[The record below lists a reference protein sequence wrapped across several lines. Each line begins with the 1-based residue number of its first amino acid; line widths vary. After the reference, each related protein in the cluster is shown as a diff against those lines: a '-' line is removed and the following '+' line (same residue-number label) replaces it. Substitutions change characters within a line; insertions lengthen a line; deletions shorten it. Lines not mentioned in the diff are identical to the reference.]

1 MTTAVATTNN
11 QVQVPADLQEKALL
25 GGDLSKLSSSERLSF
40 YNSVCTSLGLNPL
53 TRPFEYI
60 QLNGKLTLYARK
72 DCTEQLRSNRHISI
86 EIASR
91 EIVDGVYVVRA
102 KATQTAVS
110 QLQQYSV
117 PRTDESLG
125 AVAITGL
132 NGEAKANAMMKAET
146 KAKRRVTLS
155 ICGLGMLD
163 ETEIETIPGAKVV
176 ADHLPGSAKN
186 PIYDPTQS
194 LNAPIAKPENGPVTQ
209 LPPAAVAP
217 PQAQDSSGPYIVK
230 IGRQKNMPV
239 TQLSDENLSWVLG
252 YYLDKIRDMPNSKF
266 MDEWETA
273 VMALQEEKD
282 KRTDFNRE
290 AEDAM
295 PQM

>member
-1 MTTAVATTNN
+1 
-11 QVQVPADLQEKALL
+11 VPADLQEKALL

-40 YNSVCTSLGLNPL
+40 YNSVCNSLGLNPL

-125 AVAITGL
+125 AVAIQNL
-132 NGEAKANAMMKAET
+132 QGEAKANAMMKAET

-163 ETEIETIPGAKVV
+163 ETEIETIPGAKVLESID
-176 ADHLPGSAKN
+176 AA
-186 PIYDPTQS
+186 
-194 LNAPIAKPENGPVTQ
+194 APRGGQTPRGEGLANVIVKSDSHIKPENGPVTQ

-217 PQAQDSSGPYIVK
+217 PQAQDSSGPYESLLWQAGSPPPKGHRGKPLEEV
-230 IGRQKNMPV
+230 P
-239 TQLSDENLSWVLG
+239 SS
-252 YYLDKIRDMPNSKF
+252 YLDWYMKNGPQSQETWRDVARLELDRRN
-266 MDEWETA
+266 A
-273 VMALQEEKD
+273 QQVMEE
-282 KRTDFNRE
+282 E
-290 AEDAM
+290 A
-295 PQM
+295 